1 MIRINLL
8 PHREEKRKA
17 RRQQYFALAGM
28 VVLLGGLAVFLV
40 HGIISRYISA
50 QDEKNAFLK
59 QEIAKLDKE
68 IEEIKRLKEQTEALL
83 SRKQV
88 IEALQS
94 NRAEAVT
101 LFNELARNV
110 PEGIYL
116 KSLKQTGAKIN
127 LTGYAQSNARVS
139 TLMRNLDASPIIE
152 KPELVEIQAVTVNNR
167 RLNQFNLNVAVT
179 RGTTEEHKSA
189 APKPVA
195 APSPSAG
202 KEAKG

>member
-17 RRQQYFALAGM
+17 RRQQFLALAGM

-40 HGIISRYISA
+40 HGIIYRYIA
-50 QDEKNAFLK
+50 GQDEKNAFLK

-88 IEALQS
+88 IEALQA

-116 KSLKQTGAKIN
+116 KSLKQTGPKIN

-139 TLMRNLDASPIIE
+139 TLMRNLDGSPLLE
-152 KPELVEIQAVTVNNR
+152 KPALIEIQAVTVNNR
-167 RLNQFNLNVAVT
+167 RLNQFNLVVDIT
-179 RGTTEEHKSA
+179 RGTAEEDKKA
-189 APKPVA
+189 AAKPA
-195 APSPSAG
+195 AAG
-202 KEAKG
+202 T